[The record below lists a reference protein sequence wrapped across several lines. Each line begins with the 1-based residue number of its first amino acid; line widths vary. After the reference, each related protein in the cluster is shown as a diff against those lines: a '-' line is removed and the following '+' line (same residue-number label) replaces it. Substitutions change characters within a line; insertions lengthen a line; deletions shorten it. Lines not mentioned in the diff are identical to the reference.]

1 MPTVQSPA
9 LLVVVAAVCLV
20 VFALYVAIFVIFFP
34 PWIQAYLSGVRLMIT
49 ELIGMKLRRTDIK
62 AVTRAL
68 IVAKQGGVTIPP
80 AEMEK
85 AWVQGVDLEKVTMA
99 VVRAKKEE
107 LDLTFQ
113 ELVDAEL
120 ENRLADKL
128 EGKREARAEE
138 AAYI

>member
-1 MPTVQSPA
+1 MPEAQSTA
-9 LLVVVAAVCLV
+9 WLVVVVALIFAVSL
-20 VFALYVAIFVIFFP
+20 FYVAVFVIFFP
-34 PWIQAYLSGVRLMIT
+34 PWIQAHLSGVRLMIV

-68 IVAKQGGVTIPP
+68 IVAKQGGVTIAP

-85 AWVQGVDLEKVTMA
+85 AWVQGIDLEKVTMA
-99 VVRAKKEE
+99 IVRAQKEE
-107 LDLTFQ
+107 MDLTFQ

-120 ENRLADKL
+120 EDRLAEKL
-128 EGKREARAEE
+128 EAKRRPRPEE

>member
-1 MPTVQSPA
+1 
-9 LLVVVAAVCLV
+9 
-20 VFALYVAIFVIFFP
+20 
-34 PWIQAYLSGVRLMIT
+34 MIV

-68 IVAKQGGVTIPP
+68 IVAKQGGVTIAP

-85 AWVQGVDLEKVTMA
+85 AWVQGIDLEKVTMA
-99 VVRAKKEE
+99 IVRAQKEE
-107 LDLTFQ
+107 MDLTFQ

-120 ENRLADKL
+120 EDRLAEKL
-128 EGKREARAEE
+128 EAKRRPRPEE